1 MNRIER
7 RVLVANTHKPG
18 TEINFRTARYVVAT
32 DGSYRSEHKRLTKT
46 EKKAARKART
56 QLNLKN
62 RK

>member
-32 DGSYRSEHKRLTKT
+32 DGSYRSEHRRLTKA
-46 EKKAARKART
+46 EKKAAKKART
-56 QLNLKN
+56 RNQAKAA
-62 RK
+62 